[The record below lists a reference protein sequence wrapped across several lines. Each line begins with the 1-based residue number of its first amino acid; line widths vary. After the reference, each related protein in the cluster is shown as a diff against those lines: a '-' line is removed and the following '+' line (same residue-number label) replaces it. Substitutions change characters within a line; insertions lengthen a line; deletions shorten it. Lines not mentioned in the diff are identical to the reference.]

1 MNEVGLCLTKMIKDL
16 LSWQDVGQA
25 VLESYSRIL
34 ESLAFTVLSRI
45 DDVLQADYQAQ
56 NLSGRKSSAARISIS
71 RPSPREEIDKGS
83 AEMPGSM
90 TLSDFMGWGS
100 DQGDSDMKKD
110 PFAISDD
117 FYNDVDE
124 KQQQKLPNVVTNKKV
139 SYLET
144 LGVMRSPTSRH

>member
-1 MNEVGLCLTKMIKDL
+1 MIKDL
-16 LSWQDVGQA
+16 LCWQDVGQA

-45 DDVLQADYQAQ
+45 DDVLQADYQIQSQ
-56 NLSGRKSSAARISIS
+56 NLLGRRISSVS
-71 RPSPREEIDKGS
+71 RPSREEIDKAS
-83 AEMPGSM
+83 AEAGSM

-100 DQGDSDMKKD
+100 DQGEADMKKD
-110 PFAISDD
+110 PYAISDD
-117 FYNDVDE
+117 LCKDDDDP
-124 KQQQKLPNVVTNKKV
+124 KQQKLPTIVTNKKV

>member
-1 MNEVGLCLTKMIKDL
+1 MDL
-16 LSWQDVGQA
+16 LCWQDVGHA

-45 DDVLQADYQAQ
+45 DDVLQADYQTQSPAGKRRMSVSKQ
-56 NLSGRKSSAARISIS
+56 S
-71 RPSPREEIDKGS
+71 PSPTPPRESIDKGG

-100 DQGDSDMKKD
+100 DQADSDMKKD

-117 FYNDVDE
+117 FYKDIEE
-124 KQQQKLPNVVTNKKV
+124 KNQKLPTVVTNKKV

-144 LGVMRSPTSRH
+144 LGVIRSPTSRH

>member
-1 MNEVGLCLTKMIKDL
+1 M
-16 LSWQDVGQA
+16 GQA

-45 DDVLQADYQAQ
+45 DDVLQADYQTQ
-56 NLSGRKSSAARISIS
+56 NVPGRKSSAARISFS
-71 RPSPREEIDKGS
+71 KPSPREEMDKVG
-83 AEMPGSM
+83 ADQTPGSM

-100 DQGDSDMKKD
+100 DQADSEVKKD
-110 PFAISDD
+110 PFAASDD
-117 FYNDVDE
+117 FYNNVDM
-124 KQQQKLPNVVTNKKV
+124 KQPQKLPEVVTTKKV

>member
-1 MNEVGLCLTKMIKDL
+1 L
-16 LSWQDVGQA
+16 QDVGHA

-45 DDVLQADYQAQ
+45 DDVLQVDYQTQ
-56 NLSGRKSSAARISIS
+56 NPSGKRRISVS
-71 RPSPREEIDKGS
+71 KPCPSPREETDNGS
-83 AEMPGSM
+83 AELPGAM

-100 DQGDSDMKKD
+100 DQTDSDMKKD
-110 PFAISDD
+110 PFEISDD
-117 FYNDVDE
+117 FYKDIE
-124 KQQQKLPNVVTNKKV
+124 TKQQQKLPAVVTNKKV

>member
-1 MNEVGLCLTKMIKDL
+1 M
-16 LSWQDVGQA
+16 QDVGHA

-45 DDVLQADYQAQ
+45 DDVLQVDYQVQ
-56 NLSGRKSSAARISIS
+56 NPSGKRRISVS
-71 RPSPREEIDKGS
+71 KPCPSPREEIDNGG
-83 AEMPGSM
+83 AELPGAM

-100 DQGDSDMKKD
+100 DQPDTDMKKD
-110 PFAISDD
+110 PFEISDD
-117 FYNDVDE
+117 FYKDIE
-124 KQQQKLPNVVTNKKV
+124 TKQQQKLPAVVTNKKV

>member
-1 MNEVGLCLTKMIKDL
+1 MIWL
-16 LSWQDVGQA
+16 QDVGHA

-45 DDVLQADYQAQ
+45 DDVLQADFQTQ
-56 NLSGRKSSAARISIS
+56 NPSGKRRISVS
-71 RPSPREEIDKGS
+71 KASPTPREEIDKGS
-83 AEMPGSM
+83 ADLSGSM

-100 DQGDSDMKKD
+100 DQPDSEMTKD
-110 PFAISDD
+110 SFEISDD
-117 FYNDVDE
+117 FCKDIEV
-124 KQQQKLPNVVTNKKV
+124 KQQKLPTVVTNKKV